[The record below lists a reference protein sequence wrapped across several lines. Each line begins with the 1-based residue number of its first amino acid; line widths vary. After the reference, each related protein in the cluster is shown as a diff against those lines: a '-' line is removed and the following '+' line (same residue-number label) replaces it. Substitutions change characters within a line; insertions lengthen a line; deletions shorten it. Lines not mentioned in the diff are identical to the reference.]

1 MRSAALLALVLTLT
15 GCSGALAALRGVSE
29 GAQWVGTLVDV
40 AESGSDAYFRRHPSL
55 EREARVDAAVR
66 RARASLAALERLL
79 ALGDAAAREEDVTA
93 ARSEALAAYGE
104 LRSLLAELGV
114 LTATPPAGG
123 AETSAPEP
131 EPLAL
136 PSAAQ
141 VEADWR
147 GL

>member
-79 ALGDAAAREEDVTA
+79 ALGDAAAREDVTA

>member
-79 ALGDAAAREEDVTA
+79 TLGDAAAREDVTA
-93 ARSEALAAYGE
+93 ARREALAAYGE